1 MEQGDLPMVGCPF
14 CQIASGNSRQRMITE
29 GNYIFTALSNPRLM
43 PGHLLIIPKRHV
55 EKPSELTCE
64 EKAEL
69 LETLTT
75 LQEKILLKVATGC
88 DIRQNC
94 RPFLPQSKLKVNHLH
109 FHLLPREFEDELYK
123 KSMIYE
129 KNIFQNLP
137 DEEAE
142 RFKQIYAS

>member
-1 MEQGDLPMVGCPF
+1 MV
-14 CQIASGNSRQRMITE
+14 TE
-29 GNYIFTALSNPRLM
+29 GKYVFTALSNPRLM
-43 PGHLLIIPKRHV
+43 PGHLLIIPKRHI
-55 EKPSELTCE
+55 ERPSELSSE

-69 LETLTT
+69 FESLFAFQEQI
-75 LQEKILLKVATGC
+75 LQKVATGC

-129 KNIFQNLP
+129 KTIFQDLLE
-137 DEEAE
+137 EEAAK
-142 RFKQIYAS
+142 FQQIYGSLHTSGV